1 MCSVEADHF
10 STYSW
15 YVSRKRQV
23 RKAEIVKHTK
33 EISYGPMVAQK
44 YIRNLAQVPHQR
56 LASSGLED
64 EVPGSRGEILE
75 FQDVTDYGRYIVR

>member
-1 MCSVEADHF
+1 M
-10 STYSW
+10 YSW
-15 YVSRKRQV
+15 YMSHKRQV

-56 LASSGLED
+56 LASSSLED

-75 FQDVTDYGRYIVR
+75 FQDLTDYGRYIHTCIIVR